1 MKDIGREMS
10 VPHFELWEDGRRIP
24 DARQPRHVVPWR
36 RIFRRATDPRNINK
50 HKGREWDGFEID
62 LMRVERGALQGNHE
76 ALHGLELEA

>member
-36 RIFRRATDPRNINK
+36 RIFLRRVTDPRNINK
-50 HKGREWDGFEID
+50 HKGRECDGFEID
-62 LMRVERGALQGNHE
+62 LMRSASRE
-76 ALHGLELEA
+76 ARFKGTMRHFTD